1 MTDMRLPSPVS
12 CARSPQTNETPG
24 TSNASA
30 YRFRFALP
38 TATATLGLPIGK
50 HLVLRFKDA
59 DGRPVSRQYTPITSD
74 SERGY
79 FDLLVKLYP
88 AGKMSQYLSA
98 LPLGSQVEVRGP
110 MGMLEYKGRGQIAL
124 NKGGWKTRQVSKI
137 GMIAGGSG
145 LTPMYQ
151 IATHILRDKH
161 DATELSFIF
170 ANVTETDI
178 LLRSELDGLAAAHSR
193 FTLFYTINPPREG
206 EKVPEHWKGGVGF
219 VSTAMI
225 GKYMPPPSD
234 GDSCMVM
241 VCGPKPM
248 VDAMTK
254 LLKEMGYADEQIW
267 VF

>member
-1 MTDMRLPSPVS
+1 MQS
-12 CARSPQTNETPG
+12 NETPG

-38 TATATLGLPIGK
+38 STTATLGLPIGK

-74 SERGY
+74 SDRGY

-98 LPLGSQVEVRGP
+98 LPLGSPVEVRGP
-110 MGMLEYKGRGQIAL
+110 MGMLEYKGRGTIAL
-124 NKGGWKTRQVSKI
+124 NKNGWRTRQVRRL

-151 IATHILRDKH
+151 IATHILRDKG
-161 DATELSFIF
+161 DNTEVSFIF

-178 LLRSELDGLAAAHSR
+178 MLRKELDALAAEHAQFH
-193 FTLFYTINPPREG
+193 LFYTINPPREG
-206 EKVPEHWKGGVGF
+206 EKVPEMWKGGVGF
-219 VSTAMI
+219 VSAAMV

-234 GDSCMVM
+234 GDACMLM
-241 VCGPKPM
+241 LCGPKPM
-248 VDAMTK
+248 TDAMSK
-254 LLKEMGYADEQIW
+254 LLKEMGYGEDQLW

>member
-1 MTDMRLPSPVS
+1 M
-12 CARSPQTNETPG
+12 
-24 TSNASA
+24 

-38 TATATLGLPIGK
+38 SSSSTLGLPIGK

-74 SERGY
+74 SDRGY
-79 FDLLVKLYP
+79 FDLLIKLYP

-98 LPLGSQVEVRGP
+98 LPLGSPVEVRGP

-124 NKGGWKTRQVSKI
+124 NKGGWKSRQVKKI

-151 IATHILRDKH
+151 IATHILADKG
-161 DATELSFIF
+161 DQTEVSFIF

-178 LLRSELDGLAAAHSR
+178 MMRKELDSLAAQHTR

-206 EKVPEHWKGGVGF
+206 EKIPDLWRGGVGF
-219 VSTAMI
+219 VNSDMVN
-225 GKYMPPPSD
+225 KYMPPASD
-234 GDSCMVM
+234 GDECMVM

-248 VDAMTK
+248 VDAMSK
-254 LLKEMGYADEQIW
+254 LLKEMGYGEEQIW